1 MKKAFGLVG
10 LLVALGIGLMIFRAQ
25 VTSGPSGAASP
36 KQTIDVAGV
45 KSDLLAI
52 AQAERLYLA
61 GHSSYATL
69 DQLQQ
74 EGSLNFSGTSRRGY
88 NYTADIDDG
97 QHFRVTATPSDPAKA
112 GWPTLTIDENMQVT
126 QQ

>member
-1 MKKAFGLVG
+1 MKRAFGLVG
-10 LLVALGIGLMIFRAQ
+10 LLVALGIGFMIFRAQ
-25 VTSGPSGAASP
+25 YSSGPTGGAPP
-36 KQTIDVAGV
+36 KQIIDVAGV
-45 KSDLLAI
+45 KNDLLAI

-74 EGSLNFSGTSRRGY
+74 EGSLSFSGTSRRGY
-88 NYTADIDDG
+88 NYTADIDAA
-97 QHFRVTATPSDPAKA
+97 QHFKVTATPSDPAKA
-112 GWPTLTIDENMQVT
+112 GWPTLTIDENMQVA